1 MLFDN
6 DSEES
11 KIELSKNIS
20 LAKSHNSL
28 FIYPLKSRIGLLNN
42 IFCVEPSIDEKNKFN
57 INLETLLTFLI
68 PSFLSKYPKSDLQ
81 NLDKNIRYLCSKL
94 EAFVIYTDKDQNV
107 IIKIVH
113 YTSKE
118 EIVKEIH
125 SRGYIGY
132 NNLKNIDNS
141 GDEVDKSSKVNLL
154 KNGNFQGILSDL
166 KNKVAIKIGIK

>member
-1 MLFDN
+1 MLFN
-6 DSEES
+6 NGSEES

-57 INLETLLTFLI
+57 INLETLLNFLI

-94 EAFVIYTDKDQNV
+94 ESFVIYTDKDQNV

-118 EIVKEIH
+118 EIVKEVY
-125 SRGYIGY
+125 SRDYIGY
-132 NNLKNIDNS
+132 NSLKNADNLNNES
-141 GDEVDKSSKVNLL
+141 DKANKVNLL
-154 KNGNFQGILSDL
+154 KNENFQGILSDL
-166 KNKVAIKIGIK
+166 KNKVVAKIGMK

>member
-1 MLFDN
+1 MLFND

-57 INLETLLTFLI
+57 INLDTLLNFLI
-68 PSFLSKYPKSDLQ
+68 PSFLSKYPKSDVQ
-81 NLDKNIRYLCSKL
+81 NIDKNIRYLCSKL

-118 EIVKEIH
+118 EMIKEVH
-125 SRGYIGY
+125 LRDYIGY
-132 NNLKNIDNS
+132 NNLKNIDSFSNEEGKNS
-141 GDEVDKSSKVNLL
+141 KINLL
-154 KNGNFQGILSDL
+154 KNENFQGILSEL
-166 KNKVAIKIGIK
+166 KNKVVAKIGIK

>member
-1 MLFDN
+1 MLFDD

-28 FIYPLKSRIGLLNN
+28 FIYPLKSRMGLLNN

-57 INLETLLTFLI
+57 INLDTLLNFLI
-68 PSFLSKYPKSDLQ
+68 PSFLSKYPKSDVQ
-81 NLDKNIRYLCSKL
+81 SIDKNIRYLCSKL

-118 EIVKEIH
+118 EIVKEVH
-125 SRGYIGY
+125 SRDYIGY
-132 NNLKNIDNS
+132 NNLKSIDNS
-141 GDEVDKSSKVNLL
+141 NNEVGESNKVNLL
-154 KNGNFQGILSDL
+154 KNENFQGILSDL
-166 KNKVAIKIGIK
+166 KNKLSVKIGIK